1 MGGNNTSTSDRVAAV
16 ANRLRLAQ
24 VDFADEDQEVRRDY
38 LSEEV
43 ARALADI
50 VPGERARFL
59 EELQSRFPTWDATAA
74 SHRGEPQ
81 EQFSKKELND
91 PAYLLTRL
99 IQACK
104 SLPDNSKRAV
114 VSKFQQET
122 GIAVDQN
129 SMQWPTEPLAELRK
143 KLQMNAQESV
153 DPRRALHLIGM
164 LTEFLI
170 SIESAVWTAW
180 RSVAAPNT
188 PVKRPMNTQKDIRRF
203 LAGDEE
209 MSLGQVAQDIGKD
222 RALIAA
228 LVTAIPQA
236 GRFATQ
242 YINACS
248 PEEIKLLVGGSVFGA
263 EVKFWRKYVELA
275 SARDTATVNDEI
287 QRAIATF
294 VEELIRR

>member
-1 MGGNNTSTSDRVAAV
+1 MAGNDAARADRVAAV

-24 VDFADEDQEVRRDY
+24 IDFADEKEDVRRDY

-43 ARALADI
+43 RRALADI
-50 VPGERARFL
+50 VPSERSQFL
-59 EELQSRFPTWDATAA
+59 EDLQGRFPTWDAAA
-74 SHRGEPQ
+74 PPAQGEPK
-81 EQFSKKELND
+81 EQFSKREMND

-99 IQACK
+99 IQVCK
-104 SLPDNSKRAV
+104 TLPESSKRAV
-114 VSKFQQET
+114 VAKFQQES

-129 SMQWPTEPLAELRK
+129 AMQWPAEPLAELCK
-143 KLQMNAQESV
+143 KLQMTPQESI
-153 DPRRALHLIGM
+153 DPRRALHLIAM
-164 LTEFLI
+164 LTEFLL

-188 PVKRPMNTQKDIRRF
+188 PIKRPMNTQKDIRRF

-209 MSLGQVAQDIGKD
+209 MSLGQVSQDIAKD

-242 YINACS
+242 FFNSCS
-248 PEEIKLLVGGSVFGA
+248 PDEIKLLVGGGVFGT
-263 EVKFWRKYVELA
+263 EVKCWRKYVELA